1 MSSTQ
6 RCGGSG
12 GLSISMLSSSGREEG
27 EAGEWK
33 WWTGRNMYV
42 RGGGGSG
49 GRENAGS
56 RIQIHHAV
64 LIL

>member
-6 RCGGSG
+6 RRGGSG

-33 WWTGRNMYV
+33 MVGL
-42 RGGGGSG
+42 GGICMCVVVVVAEGGKMLVPG
-49 GRENAGS
+49 FRY
-56 RIQIHHAV
+56 ITPC
-64 LIL
+64 